1 MRFVPRIIKDFD
13 IVVLTESDALAFDWY
28 VKNGAITL
36 ASKTMQ
42 GLGVMYSPVII
53 DYSFNVPPFNVYQTP
68 HRMAFFQ
75 SENFFGGAE

>member
-1 MRFVPRIIKDFD
+1 MRFVPGVIKDFD

-28 VKNGAITL
+28 AKNGAITL
-36 ASKTMQ
+36 ANKTMQ

-53 DYSFNVPPFNVYQTP
+53 DHFIYPFNVSQIP

>member
-28 VKNGAITL
+28 AKNGAITL
-36 ASKTMQ
+36 ANKTMQ

-53 DYSFNVPPFNVYQTP
+53 DYSFNVSQIP

-75 SENFFGGAE
+75 SGNFFGGVE